1 MGNRVLVISYYFPP
15 DRAIGGKRIAAFCR
29 HLPAHGFEPTVLTV
43 DEGSCVAVD
52 PTVVVPLGTSVV
64 RVKPHQTPL
73 EWYRRNK
80 NKWGADATMNTS
92 PVGQGDGAKS
102 APAVSRSWLRKN
114 LLATLWIPDA
124 KWGWYLPAVKAGRS
138 IIERMRPDIIL
149 SSGPPWT
156 VHSVASSLSRKF
168 SLPWVADFRDAWVS
182 DPWRVYA
189 QDSQGVPKW
198 RDKVDYGIEDR
209 WLQTAALTVCA
220 TQNLR
225 ATLLSTHPTVPA
237 EKLEVI
243 SNGFEDLEIAKTS
256 SKGKPGPRTLL
267 HTGSLYGGRRIDT
280 FCKAFEL
287 LAQSNAEAYSDLKLT
302 FLGYSSQAA
311 IDSAK
316 ASAPNMSRAGSIEF
330 LPSVNWAEAL
340 ERISQ
345 ASVLLVFQGEHPTA
359 IPAKFFE
366 YLQTGNPIVAIAGE
380 GALRDV
386 VEATASGVVAS
397 PDDVEAIRLA
407 IRRALET
414 PRKSPEEV
422 ERISRPYNFR
432 NLAADLASHIREIIG

>member
-29 HLPAHGFEPTVLTV
+29 HLPAHNFEPIVLTV

-52 PTVVVPLGTSVV
+52 PTVTVPPGTSVV

-92 PVGQGDGAKS
+92 PVGQGDGAKPV
-102 APAVSRSWLRKN
+102 PAVSRSWVRKN
-114 LLATLWIPDA
+114 VLAALWIPDGQ
-124 KWGWYLPAVKAGRS
+124 WGWYLPAVKAGRS

-156 VHSVASSLSRKF
+156 AHRVGSSLSRSF
-168 SLPWVADFRDAWVS
+168 SLPWIADFRDAWVS
-182 DPWRVYA
+182 DPWRIYA
-189 QDSQGVPKW
+189 QDSQGLPKW
-198 RDKVDYGIEDR
+198 RDRIDYRMEDR
-209 WLQTAALTVCA
+209 WLRTAALTICA

-225 ATLLSTHPTVPA
+225 SSLLSTHPDVPA
-237 EKLEVI
+237 DKLTVI
-243 SNGFEDLEIAKTS
+243 SNGFDDLKVPTTS
-256 SKGKPGPRTLL
+256 PNGGSRSRELL
-267 HTGSLYGGRRIDT
+267 HLGSLYAGRRIDT

-287 LAQSNAEAYSDLKLT
+287 LVQSNPQKYGDLKLT
-302 FLGYSSQAA
+302 FLGYSPQFA
-311 IDSAK
+311 IDSAQT
-316 ASAPNMSRAGSIEF
+316 SAPKMWQTGSIEF
-330 LPSVNWAEAL
+330 LPPLNWIEAQ
-340 ERISQ
+340 ERVEQ

-366 YLQTGNPIVAIAGE
+366 YLQTGKPVVAIAGA
-380 GALRDV
+380 GALREI
-386 VEATASGVVAS
+386 VESTDSGFVAN
-397 PDDVEAIRLA
+397 PNDVEAIRLA
-407 IRRALET
+407 IERALET
-414 PRKSPEEV
+414 RRKSPQEV

-432 NLAADLASHIREIIG
+432 NLAADLASHIRHIIG